1 MILSSRILRTITIAA
16 SAAVI
21 GTGSIA
27 TIAPSA
33 AAATGAQLTASR
45 LASHSPRQSF
55 VAECQGDVYQPTE
68 TRSGEHK
75 YVDFDTWVE
84 CIAVGVG
91 IDEII
96 SWIRLE
102 FYFNGPS
109 GRGQW
114 LPVTGWRERYFAGA
128 NETKRWNNQSWECE
142 GAYDGQFRAQAYAKA
157 YLSNDAVIRFPGGS
171 GCATS
176 REPVSIDC

>member
-1 MILSSRILRTITIAA
+1 VVLSSRILRTITIAA
-16 SAAVI
+16 SAGII

-27 TIAPSA
+27 AIAPSA
-33 AAATGAQLTASR
+33 AAATGAQ

-55 VAECQGDVYQPTE
+55 VAECQGDVYNATE

-84 CIAVGVG
+84 CIVVGVG
-91 IDEII
+91 IDEMM

-102 FYFNGPS
+102 FYFDGPS
-109 GRGQW
+109 GRGRW
-114 LPVTGWRERYFAGA
+114 VPVTGWREKWFPGVS
-128 NETKRWNNQSWECE
+128 ETKRWNNQSWECE
-142 GAYDGQFRAQAYAKA
+142 GAYYGQFRAQAYAKA
-157 YLSNDAVIRFPGGS
+157 YLSNGAVIRFPEAS
-171 GCATS
+171 GYATS

>member
-1 MILSSRILRTITIAA
+1 MIPSSRIRRTIAIAT

-27 TIAPSA
+27 AMAPSA
-33 AAATGAQLTASR
+33 TAATSTAQLTASQP
-45 LASHSPRQSF
+45 ASHSPRQAAA
-55 VAECQGDVYQPTE
+55 VCQGDVLNATE
-68 TRSGEHK
+68 TRSEDHR

-84 CIAVGVG
+84 CIAVNVG
-91 IDEII
+91 IDEIK

-114 LPVTGWRERYFAGA
+114 LAVTAWRVRYFPGA
-128 NETKRWNNQSWECE
+128 SETRFWNNQSWECE

-157 YLSNDAVIRFPGGS
+157 YLPGGAVIRFPQAGGY
-171 GCATS
+171 ATS
-176 REPVSIDC
+176 KEPVGINC

>member
-1 MILSSRILRTITIAA
+1 MVLSSRILRIITIAA

-27 TIAPSA
+27 AIAPSA
-33 AAATGAQLTASR
+33 AAATGAQPRESQ
-45 LASHSPRQSF
+45 LASQSPRQPF
-55 VAECQGDVYQPTE
+55 VAECQGDVYNPTE
-68 TRSGEHK
+68 TRSGKHK

-84 CIAVGVG
+84 CIVVGVA
-91 IDEII
+91 IDEMI

-102 FYFNGPS
+102 FYFDGPS

-114 LPVTGWRERYFAGA
+114 VPVTGWREKWFPGVS
-128 NETKRWNNQSWECE
+128 ETKRWNNQSWECE

-157 YLSNDAVIRFPGGS
+157 YLSNGAVIRFPGS
-171 GCATS
+171 GYATS

>member
-1 MILSSRILRTITIAA
+1 MILSSRILSAITIVT

-27 TIAPSA
+27 TTAPSA

-45 LASHSPRQSF
+45 LAGHSPRQPF
-55 VAECQGDVYQPTE
+55 VAECQGDVNNATE
-68 TRSGEHK
+68 TRSIEHK

-102 FYFNGPS
+102 FYFIGPS

-114 LPVTGWRERYFAGA
+114 LPVTGWRERWFAGA

-142 GAYDGQFRAQAYAKA
+142 GAYDGEFRAQAYAKA
-157 YLSNDAVIRFPGGS
+157 YLSNGAVIRFPEGS
-171 GCATS
+171 GYATS